1 MGNTLYLECYSGIS
15 GDMTVGALLDLGADE
30 NYLRQVLGTLPVK
43 GFDVHIKRVLKSG
56 IDACDF
62 DVVLEHENHDH
73 DMEYLYGHNGH
84 HGNHEH
90 QGHSHHESEDHSH
103 EHSHH
108 HGLEGHSH
116 EHRGIKE
123 IMNIIDTTDMSEG
136 AREIARKIFHI
147 LAAAEAKAHKKPI
160 DEVHFHEVGAV
171 DSIVDIIS
179 VAVCMDNL
187 KITDVIVPCLYEG
200 RGTVRCQ
207 HGILPVPVPAVV
219 NIMEMYGLKVQIKDM
234 EGEYITPTGAAI
246 VAATKTTDVLP
257 EQFTI
262 KKVGIGAGKRVY
274 DGPGVVRGML
284 IETV

>member
-73 DMEYLYGHNGH
+73 DMEYLYGQNRH
-84 HGNHEH
+84 HENHEH
-90 QGHSHHESEDHSH
+90 QGHSHH
-103 EHSHH
+103 
-108 HGLEGHSH
+108 HGPEGHSH

-123 IMNIIDTTDMSEG
+123 IMNIIDSADMSEG

-262 KKVGIGAGKRVY
+262 KKIGIGAGKRVY